1 MLKNVFFPAKYTV
14 LAGNMEADGMVHC
27 VNDLGTV
34 FAWNVNQARK
44 KALAL
49 IRIHRYQD
57 YVLKICGRKK
67 KL

>member
-1 MLKNVFFPAKYTV
+1 MLKNVFLPAKYTV

-34 FAWNVNQARK
+34 FAWNVNQARR
-44 KALAL
+44 KAMAL

-67 KL
+67 KI

>member
-44 KALAL
+44 KAKAL
-49 IRIHRYQD
+49 TQVHQYHD
-57 YVLKICGRKK
+57 YVLKVSGKK
-67 KL
+67 KR

>member
-34 FAWNVNQARK
+34 FVFYVNQARK
-44 KALAL
+44 KAMAL

-67 KL
+67 KI